1 MPELNKNVL
10 LNCYLIGE
18 KEYIKKNY
26 NVAEKKFR
34 FILENY
40 SRSLN
45 EVIPN
50 DKLYNIYTYIGNIAY
65 IKGDKKDA
73 VKYYKILL
81 RNKPYDKDILIKFY
95 KSLNPLDEVAKI
107 EVLNDI
113 YGSTINE
120 LEFLVYVFCEVLFT
134 KIGLYYRQVLQ
145 KKCKLQLEKNMGKD
159 FIVTKNYR
167 MAAGLAIEELSD
179 DYEFI
184 IAILMGNNNYNYDNI
199 EKLLPD
205 KYRIFLMDNNYID
218 DKNIDGK
225 DIELIL
231 NNFRNWKK

>member
-1 MPELNKNVL
+1 MPELNKNIL

-40 SRSLN
+40 SRTLN

-65 IKGDKKDA
+65 IKGNKRDA

-81 RNKPYDKDILIKFY
+81 QNKPYDKDILIKFY
-95 KSLNPLDEVAKI
+95 KLLNPLDEVAKI
-107 EVLNDI
+107 EILNDI
-113 YGSTINE
+113 YGSTINK

-145 KKCKLQLEKNMGKD
+145 KKCKLQLEKNMEKD
-159 FIVTKNYR
+159 FIVTKNYG
-167 MAAGLAIEELSD
+167 MAAELAIEELAD

-184 IAILMGNNNYNYDNI
+184 TAILMGNSNCDYINI
-199 EKLLPD
+199 EKSLLD
-205 KYRIFLMDNNYID
+205 KYRTFLMDNTYIN

-225 DIELIL
+225 DIGLIL